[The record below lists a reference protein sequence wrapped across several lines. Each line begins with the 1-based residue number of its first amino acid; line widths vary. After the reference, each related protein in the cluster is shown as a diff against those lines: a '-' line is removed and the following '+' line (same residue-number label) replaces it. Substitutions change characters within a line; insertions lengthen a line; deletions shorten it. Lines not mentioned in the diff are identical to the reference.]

1 MIEQDCPLSEFSAR
15 RAAERYCEEILCA
28 GVSILFRLEECRTET
43 GGGFAGRRGGRDPD
57 KLFLK
62 KIIEKFCGK
71 KRAVTGGYRP
81 TAVVARLDWVSPK
94 RAFNAVVQLRR
105 VNEANEGT
113 GAQRRRQTGTT
124 C

>member
-15 RAAERYCEEILCA
+15 RAAERCYEEILSA

-43 GGGFAGRRGGRDPD
+43 GGGLAGRRGGRDPD

-62 KIIEKFCGK
+62 KNNRKVCGK

-81 TAVVARLDWVSPK
+81 LAVIAKLDGLS
-94 RAFNAVVQLRR
+94 
-105 VNEANEGT
+105 
-113 GAQRRRQTGTT
+113 
-124 C
+124 